1 MQNTYPHQK
10 LTPSPKKTLILTPKK
25 RKSEEQNDVTFSI
38 IAWDLA
44 FSGNSD
50 KLPNQGK
57 CFFLL

>member
-50 KLPNQGK
+50 KLPNQ
-57 CFFLL
+57 